1 MQPNELLEK
10 DFVTIACISFYFM
23 FFLSSWKYI
32 LIKLFTSRNRQL
44 TRHVSVNILRE
55 DDPGGHRQAA
65 TLTVTYSASHA
76 TPCKQ

>member
-1 MQPNELLEK
+1 MNFLKKTKSPLLAPHF
-10 DFVTIACISFYFM
+10 FVI
-23 FFLSSWKYI
+23 LEYI
-32 LIKLFTSRNRQL
+32 LIKVFTSRNRQL

-76 TPCKQ
+76 TSRKQ

>member
-23 FFLSSWKYI
+23 FFVNLEYI

-76 TPCKQ
+76 TPHKQ